1 MRKQIFLILPAII
14 FSFTI
19 NSQAQFLFD
28 KSEQINL
35 SGKFVADSTL
45 DNLKNNVKQV
55 TVFVYKAGEING
67 KYEKTGYYY
76 RKKPGEI
83 YTYDK
88 NGNNISYHA
97 ITDSLD
103 FSEQEKLEDYK
114 LEYNTNNKLIKKVTN
129 DIKSPESNYSNTI
142 ELYEY
147 DDEGRI
153 SSYTSLKKNKKLF
166 YTISYKYDKN
176 SEFISKY
183 KTKNP
188 SNRTKIKLEYTT
200 IENAG
205 LICTIFR
212 NNKADDILIYDN
224 QGRLVERRESHSK
237 IISRSPL
244 RTKSYYD
251 RIIYTYN
258 EPGDIVKKEKISGDL
273 WSFKNKNY
281 VRTYRYIY
289 DEHNNWIKKMS
300 FVDGIIYSIEER
312 EIEYY
317 E

>member
-1 MRKQIFLILPAII
+1 MRTNLLVILTVTF

-28 KSEQINL
+28 EDEQINL
-35 SGKFVADSTL
+35 SGEFVENSTL
-45 DNLKNNVKQV
+45 NNLKDHVKQV
-55 TVFVYKAGEING
+55 TVFVYDADEING
-67 KYEKTGYYY
+67 KPEKTGYYY
-76 RKKPGEI
+76 RKTPGEI
-83 YTYDK
+83 YVYDK

-114 LEYNTNNKLIKKVTN
+114 FEYNKDSKPVKKITI
-129 DIKSPESNYSNTI
+129 DLKSPESNYSNTI

-153 SSYTSLKKNKKLF
+153 SSYTCLRKNKELL
-166 YTISYKYDKN
+166 YTKSYKYDKN
-176 SEFISKY
+176 SGFLSKY

-188 SNRTKIKLEYTT
+188 GNKTKIKLEYTT

-205 LICTIFR
+205 LTCTIFR

-251 RIIYTYN
+251 KIIYTYN
-258 EPGDIVKKEKISGDL
+258 ERGDIVKKEKISGKLLSSD
-273 WSFKNKNY
+273 NY
-281 VRTYRYIY
+281 IRTYQYTY
-289 DEHNNWIKKMS
+289 DKKSNWIKKLS
-300 FVDGIIYSIEER
+300 FKDGNIYSIEER